1 MICEVNSRQEHLTPQ
16 AQDHDAAKTGAL
28 EAMGWRVHPVTVGL
42 LKSTTSREALFGQ
55 IARSLG
61 CPAPG
66 DSPEEVRRRGDLVQ
80 RLLEW

>member
-55 IARSLG
+55 IARSLWDARH
-61 CPAPG
+61 PAIRPKRSDG
-66 DSPEEVRRRGDLVQ
+66 GET
-80 RLLEW
+80 